1 MHIGITISAL
11 WGLLEA
17 WSQELMTSSWTEE
30 TLKDPLLLLLLLPAE
45 LADVVLIRRTGPRTA
60 SAARQPRAAA
70 FGDGARRAGKRA
82 MGSRQVNLHRILL
95 AVPTPEGKRL
105 ASASLDWGQNCR

>member
-45 LADVVLIRRTGPRTA
+45 LADVVLIRRTGPHCQRRETA
-60 SAARQPRAAA
+60 KGRSVWRW
-70 FGDGARRAGKRA
+70 
-82 MGSRQVNLHRILL
+82 S
-95 AVPTPEGKRL
+95 PEGRQ
-105 ASASLDWGQNCR
+105 ASHGIKTGKPAPNPPGYSNS